1 MQPRFNRTRIAPTPS
16 GFLHLGNV
24 ASFVLTSRLARRMG
38 ARVLLRIDD
47 LDRDRVDER
56 YVQDIFETLHFL
68 GISWDEGPLGLA
80 EFEAVWSQVHRMEKY
95 LAALQA
101 LRDQGVLFACS
112 CSRAQI
118 ARAVTAGGY
127 PGTCRDKGLSLDAPD
142 VSWRVRTDLFR
153 ELKVRG
159 VEAADFSGPLDGS
172 MKDFVVR
179 KKDGFPAYQVTSI
192 IDDLHFGVDLIVR
205 GQDLWPSTLA
215 QMYLSGLLPGGAVFG
230 DACFYHHALLEEG
243 GMKLSK
249 SAGATSVQFLRK
261 EGRTADEIYGLIGQ
275 LMPGFL

>member
-1 MQPRFNRTRIAPTPS
+1 MD
-16 GFLHLGNV
+16 
-24 ASFVLTSRLARRMG
+24 M
-38 ARVLLRIDD
+38 
-47 LDRDRVDER
+47 
-56 YVQDIFETLHFL
+56 
-68 GISWDEGPLGLA
+68 
-80 EFEAVWSQVHRMEKY
+80 Y

-101 LRDQGVLFACS
+101 LRDQGVLFACD

-118 ARAVTAGGY
+118 ARAAIDGGY

-159 VEAADFSGPLDGS
+159 VEGAVFSETLDRS
-172 MKDFVVR
+172 MKDFVIR
-179 KKDGFPAYQVTSI
+179 KKDGFPAYQLTSI

-215 QMYLSGLLPGGAVFG
+215 QIYLSGLLPGGEIFS
-230 DACFYHHALLEEG
+230 DAGFYHHALLEEG

-249 SAGATSVQFLRK
+249 SEGAMSVQFLRR
-261 EGRTADEIYGLIGQ
+261 EGRTVDEIYGLIGQ
-275 LMPGFL
+275 MMPGFL

>member
-1 MQPRFNRTRIAPTPS
+1 MEA
-16 GFLHLGNV
+16 
-24 ASFVLTSRLARRMG
+24 
-38 ARVLLRIDD
+38 
-47 LDRDRVDER
+47 R
-56 YVQDIFETLHFL
+56 YVQDIFDTLEFL
-68 GISWDEGPLGLA
+68 GLSWDEGPLGLA
-80 EFEAVWSQVHRMEKY
+80 EFEATWSQVHRMDMY

-101 LRDQGVLFACS
+101 LRDQGVLFACD

-118 ARAVTAGGY
+118 ARAAIDGGY

-159 VEAADFSGPLDGS
+159 VEGAVFSETLDRS
-172 MKDFVVR
+172 MKDFVIR
-179 KKDGFPAYQVTSI
+179 KKDGFPAYQLTSI

-215 QMYLSGLLPGGAVFG
+215 QIYLSGLLPGGEIFS
-230 DACFYHHALLEEG
+230 DAGFYHHALLEEG

-249 SAGATSVQFLRK
+249 SEGAMSVQFLRR
-261 EGRTADEIYGLIGQ
+261 EGRTVDEIYGLIGQ
-275 LMPGFL
+275 MMPGFL